1 MRKLNYDSKHDIL
14 LVKFSDLKNS
24 YSDEDESGIVVH
36 RDIVSDVLTGI
47 TIFNFAARL
56 DGRSEEPI
64 KLPEGLSF
72 QCDILPY
79 IH

>member
-1 MRKLNYDSKHDIL
+1 MRKLNYDSKNDIL
-14 LVKFSDLKNS
+14 LVKFLDMQNS

-36 RDIVSDVLTGI
+36 RDIDDDKLTGI

-56 DGRSEEPI
+56 DGRLEEPI
-64 KLPEGLSF
+64 KLPDGLSF
-72 QCDILPY
+72 QSDILPY